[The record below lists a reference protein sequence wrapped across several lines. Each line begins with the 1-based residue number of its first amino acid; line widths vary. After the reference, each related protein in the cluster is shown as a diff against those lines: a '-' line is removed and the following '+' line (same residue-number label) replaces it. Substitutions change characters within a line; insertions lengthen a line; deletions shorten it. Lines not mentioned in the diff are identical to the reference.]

1 MRQSAR
7 AVKDRIP
14 EVECSFDGTLDKPGP
29 WPAHARIDLDLPAP
43 SFPPVRESQ
52 STGILMHQKT
62 IETFFDHNKLQL

>member
-14 EVECSFDGTLDKPGP
+14 EAECSFDGTLDKPGP